1 MQIRSSVVKKQRNWH
16 FRIGFFSI
24 LHEGAI
30 KKKTVKKTKML
41 ETMGQCVV
49 GLIYNGKKVKLKNSA
64 TNTEKLQIELNFVF
78 YTSVMQNVVNV
89 DQIT

>member
-1 MQIRSSVVKKQRNWH
+1 
-16 FRIGFFSI
+16 
-24 LHEGAI
+24 
-30 KKKTVKKTKML
+30 ML

-49 GLIYNGKKVKLKNSA
+49 GLIYNGKKIKLKNSA